1 MVVVLADNR
10 PIGIFDSGV
19 GGLTVVKEI
28 IKCLPNEDIVYFG
41 DTKRVPYGT
50 KSKQT
55 IKKFAREDEAFLLNE
70 NVKLIIAAC
79 GTVSA
84 VAFDTGENLPV
95 GFVGVVSN
103 AAKAAV
109 CSTKNKKIGVL
120 GTAATIKSEAHKK
133 EILKLMPEAEVF
145 TQKCTLFVPLV
156 EAGLTSSDDVAVS
169 KIADDYLIP
178 IKEKGVD
185 TLILGC
191 THYPLL
197 KDVIEKKMGKD
208 VTLINMGEATAKY
221 VAESLKEKNA
231 LSDNRNKG
239 NVKIFVSDITQ
250 SFCDTASLILEKDIK
265 ENDITQ
271 VEIEGIV

>member
-1 MVVVLADNR
+1 MADNR
-10 PIGIFDSGV
+10 PIGVFDSGV

-28 IKCLPNEDIVYFG
+28 IKHLPNEDIVYFG

-50 KSKQT
+50 KSNQT
-55 IKKFAREDEAFLLNE
+55 IKKFAREDEAFLLKE

-84 VAFDTGENLPV
+84 VAFDTGKDLPV
-95 GFVGVVSN
+95 EFVGVVSN

-109 CSTKNKKIGVL
+109 EVTKNKRIGVL

-133 EILKLMPEAEVF
+133 EILKLINDAQVF
-145 TQKCTLFVPLV
+145 TQECTLFVPLV
-156 EAGLTSSDDVAVS
+156 EAGLTSSDDIALN
-169 KIADDYLIP
+169 KIADDYLTP
-178 IKEKGVD
+178 MKEAGVD

-197 KDVIEKKMGKD
+197 KDIIQKKMGKN
-208 VTLINMGEATAKY
+208 VTLINMGEATALY
-221 VAESLKEKNA
+221 VSSVLKNNSA
-231 LSDNRNKG
+231 LNDSKNKG
-239 NVKIFVSDITQ
+239 NVKIFASDITQ
-250 SFCDTASLILEKDIK
+250 AFCDPASLILGCNIN
-265 ENDITQ
+265 ENDVTE